1 MKFEQNGLG
10 FQNLYN
16 IPQGVEVPW
25 LTYQQFSNLIG
36 NATDMVVAEQEWQ
49 PVIDAIWENRTVED
63 YETTSSTVKTD
74 FMRKWHHNRSGK
86 PISLDEIMESEA
98 GDIFDV
104 ADPRS
109 EFENSVISEMQI
121 ASFAESTITEKD
133 REILKLRM
141 EGYTEQE
148 IADKVGYKTASA
160 VHKRIA
166 KIADAYEDFVTA
178 EYQKHL
184 DK

>member
-1 MKFEQNGLG
+1 MVIEEQN
-10 FQNLYN
+10 
-16 IPQGVEVPW
+16 
-25 LTYQQFSNLIG
+25 
-36 NATDMVVAEQEWQ
+36 WQ
-49 PVIDAIWENRTVED
+49 PMIDAIWENRTVED
-63 YETTSSTVKTD
+63 YETTSSSTVKTD

-86 PISLDEIMESEA
+86 PISLDEMMESEE
-98 GDIFDV
+98 GDIFEV

-109 EFENSVISEMQI
+109 EFEQKVISEMQI
-121 ASFAESTITEKD
+121 TAFAEQSISEKD

-141 EGYTEQE
+141 DGLTEQE

-166 KIADAYEDFVTA
+166 KIAGAYEDYVTA
-178 EYQKHL
+178 EYQKYL

>member
-1 MKFEQNGLG
+1 MADLSAVQH
-10 FQNLYN
+10 NL
-16 IPQGVEVPW
+16 V
-25 LTYQQFSNLIG
+25 G
-36 NATDMVVAEQEWQ
+36 NVTDMVIAEQNWQ
-49 PVIDAIWENRTVED
+49 PMIDAIWENRTVED

-86 PISLDEIMESEA
+86 AISLDEMMENED
-98 GDIFDV
+98 GDIFEV
-104 ADPRS
+104 ADPRG
-109 EFENSVISEMQI
+109 EFEQKVISEMQI
-121 ASFAESTITEKD
+121 AAFAEQSITEKD

-141 EGYTEQE
+141 DGLTEQE

-178 EYQKHL
+178 EYGKYL
-184 DK
+184 DKHERGTSL

>member
-1 MKFEQNGLG
+1 M
-10 FQNLYN
+10 
-16 IPQGVEVPW
+16 
-25 LTYQQFSNLIG
+25 
-36 NATDMVVAEQEWQ
+36 
-49 PVIDAIWENRTVED
+49 IDRIWENRTVED

-86 PISLDEIMESEA
+86 LISLDEMMESED

-109 EFENSVISEMQI
+109 EFENSVISEMHI
-121 ASFAESTITEKD
+121 SSFAENIITAKD
-133 REILKLRM
+133 REMLKLRM
-141 EGYTEQE
+141 EGYTQQE
-148 IADKVGYKTASA
+148 IADKAGYKTAGA

-166 KIADAYEDFVTA
+166 KIANAYEDYVTA
-178 EYQKHL
+178 EYQKYL

>member
-1 MKFEQNGLG
+1 
-10 FQNLYN
+10 
-16 IPQGVEVPW
+16 
-25 LTYQQFSNLIG
+25 
-36 NATDMVVAEQEWQ
+36 MVIEEENWQ
-49 PVIDAIWENRTVED
+49 PMIDAIWENRTVED
-63 YETTSSTVKTD
+63 YETTSSTVKID

-86 PISLDEIMESEA
+86 PISLDEMMESED
-98 GDIFDV
+98 GNIFEV

-109 EFENSVISEMQI
+109 EFEQTIISEMKI
-121 ASFAESTITEKD
+121 AAFAEQNITDKD

-141 EGYTEQE
+141 DGHTEQE

-166 KIADAYEDFVTA
+166 KIASAYEDFVTA
-178 EYQKHL
+178 EYGKYL